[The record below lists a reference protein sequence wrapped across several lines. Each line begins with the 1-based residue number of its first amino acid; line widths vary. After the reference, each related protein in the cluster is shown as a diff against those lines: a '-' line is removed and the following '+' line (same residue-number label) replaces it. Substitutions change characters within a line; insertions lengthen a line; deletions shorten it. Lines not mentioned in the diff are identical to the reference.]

1 MKPMAKS
8 IKERDNDRNERN
20 KKAGLTKITAWIPA
34 SKRDEFLQLAARLVA
49 EHKAELEKGCPDE

>member
-1 MKPMAKS
+1 MAKS

-20 KKAGLTKITAWIPA
+20 KKAGLAKITAWIPA

-49 EHKAELEKGCPDE
+49 EHKAESSKDCPDE